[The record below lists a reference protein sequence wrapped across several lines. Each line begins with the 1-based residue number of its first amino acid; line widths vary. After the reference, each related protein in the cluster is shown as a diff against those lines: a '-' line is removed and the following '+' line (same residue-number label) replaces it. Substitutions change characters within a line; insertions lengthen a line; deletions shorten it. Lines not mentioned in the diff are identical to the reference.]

1 MATKKQA
8 LRSSA
13 QNANISSTKSPSKPV
28 QSKILNLKDTMES
41 EDEKESGVKEMFEI
55 IMGKL
60 SKLVDIDSRVK
71 SMENDLKDMM
81 SSLEFVHAE
90 VKDLKEENEKRKAE
104 GHKTDERLEKLEDL
118 NTALKNRVIDLQAR
132 SMRDNLIFYN
142 INEMKDENPTDIVHG
157 ILENQLG
164 FENAKDTVKIDRAHR
179 LGRPNPALFTTRP
192 RAIVCKFQSN
202 SLGK

>member
-41 EDEKESGVKEMFEI
+41 EDEKESGVKEMFEV
-55 IMGKL
+55 IMRKL
-60 SKLVDIDSRVK
+60 SKLDDIDSCVK
-71 SMENDLKDMM
+71 SMEND
-81 SSLEFVHAE
+81 HPC
-90 VKDLKEENEKRKAE
+90 R
-104 GHKTDERLEKLEDL
+104 
-118 NTALKNRVIDLQAR
+118 AR

-192 RAIVCKFQSN
+192 RAIVCKFNFFPDKERILANAKKLKGTRIAISEQFPEEIMQVRKR
-202 SLGK
+202 LYPVLKKARQEHKQVKM